1 MMKAHLDNHSKKG
14 NKSNKDDPDVSVK
27 QSIIDL
33 LNSKASHEDVI
44 NVGKEKTNKVD
55 TDL

>member
-1 MMKAHLDNHSKKG
+1 MMKAHLENHSKKG
-14 NKSNKDDPDVSVK
+14 NKDDPDVSVK